1 MCFVRIHRGFQMRSR
16 FRNACATALG
26 AALLATSMPASAS
39 EQFVELRS
47 NGDYRSSRLADDV
60 TDVELDR
67 QLAGACRFNRTWGY
81 DLTNRELWVNGGCGA
96 RFKLT
101 ARDDHASA
109 SGSNVGAAV
118 AAAAAIAGVAIL
130 ASRHHDDNQAPPSD
144 PYYDHASSGYYPP
157 QPGYRPPPPGY
168 RPASGGYY
176 GGPIRGLN
184 GLCLDIAGGAR
195 NGAASILYTCNG
207 QTNQRF
213 SWTPSGELRV
223 AGLCLDVEG
232 ASSNNGTRAIAWSCN
247 GRNNQR
253 WQRRG
258 NAIVSVLNGKCLD
271 VRGGR
276 GQPNTEV
283 ILWDCNRGANQRWWW

>member
-1 MCFVRIHRGFQMRSR
+1 MFTR
-16 FRNACATALG
+16 FRNECSAVVS
-26 AALLATSMPASAS
+26 AALLASSMPAAAS
-39 EQFVELRS
+39 ERFVELYS
-47 NGDYRSSRLADDV
+47 SGDYRSSRLADDV
-60 TDVELDR
+60 TEVELDR
-67 QLAGACRFNRTWGY
+67 QLSGACRFNRTWGY

-101 ARDDHASA
+101 AQEHRTTSE
-109 SGSNVGAAV
+109 GSNVAAAV

-130 ASRHHDDNQAPPSD
+130 ASRHKDDNQSPPSD
-144 PYYDHASSGYYPP
+144 PNYDHSGSYYYPQQ

-168 RPASGGYY
+168 RPPPQGGYH

-195 NGAASILYTCNG
+195 NGAPAVIYTCNG

-213 SWTPSGELRV
+213 RWGRNGEIQV
-223 AGLCLDVEG
+223 AGYCLDVEG
-232 ASSNNGTRAIAWSCN
+232 AKSNNGTRAIAWSCN
-247 GRNNQR
+247 GRTNQR

-258 NAIVSVLNGKCLD
+258 NAIVSAMNGKCLD

-276 GQPNTEV
+276 GRPNTEV
-283 ILWDCNRGANQRWWW
+283 ILWDCNRGENQRWWW

>member
-1 MCFVRIHRGFQMRSR
+1 MHTR
-16 FRNACATALG
+16 FRNACA
-26 AALLATSMPASAS
+26 AAVSATLLVTSMPVTAS
-39 EQFVELRS
+39 ERFVELRS
-47 NGDYRSSRLADDV
+47 SGDYRSSRLGDDV
-60 TDVELDR
+60 TDVDLVQ

-101 ARDDHASA
+101 ARDDHASS

-130 ASRHHDDNQAPPSD
+130 ASRHHSDNQSAPSEPH
-144 PYYDHASSGYYPP
+144 YDYGSSGY
-157 QPGYRPPPPGY
+157 RPTQ
-168 RPASGGYY
+168 GGYY

-184 GLCLDIAGGAR
+184 GLCLDIAGGVR
-195 NGAASILYTCNG
+195 NGAPSILYTCNG

-213 SWTPSGELRV
+213 NWGPNGELRV

-232 ASSNNGTRAIAWSCN
+232 ANPNNGTRAIAWSCN

-258 NAIVSVLNGKCLD
+258 NTIVSVLNGKCLD

>member
-157 QPGYRPPPPGY
+157 QPGYRP
-168 RPASGGYY
+168 ASGGYY

-213 SWTPSGELRV
+213 RWTPSGELRV